1 MLHFSFKLCGYW
13 NKFSFPFIVSRQKC
27 KCRFLIMFL
36 MWGVQT
42 AESLHRHAG
51 PPGRDHRGLLEDAVG
66 TQLHHRGHAHQAT
79 RDGPGKITPHGLHKN
94 SCREVISGTI
104 QGITDSLGSF
114 LRHTAQILIH
124 SNPECCLLLKE
135 NLLITLSR
143 MLEWVESKMP
153 LCPVFE

>member
-1 MLHFSFKLCGYW
+1 
-13 NKFSFPFIVSRQKC
+13 
-27 KCRFLIMFL
+27 MFL

-94 SCREVISGTI
+94 S
-104 QGITDSLGSF
+104 
-114 LRHTAQILIH
+114 
-124 SNPECCLLLKE
+124 
-135 NLLITLSR
+135 
-143 MLEWVESKMP
+143 
-153 LCPVFE
+153 